1 MPAEA
6 GPDDMSY
13 SMKRTPR
20 GGLRVAA
27 IATATVTAL
36 GGLLLTPAA
45 ATAAPPDACRCAA
58 LQRDL
63 DAYRRGEVQYFVD
76 PVPAWTKEAARH
88 GCNIRG
94 LDRPGTLQDG

>member
-1 MPAEA
+1 MSYSS
-6 GPDDMSY
+6 SY
-13 SMKRTPR
+13 SMKRIPR
-20 GGLRVAA
+20 GGLRAA
-27 IATATVTAL
+27 ATALAV

-45 ATAAPPDACRCAA
+45 ATAAPSDQCRCAA

-88 GCNIRG
+88 RCNIPG
-94 LDRPGTLQDG
+94 LDRPGSVHDLPG